1 MKNNVR
7 WLGWMMVAGMLMLSP
22 NRALADSVAL
32 SISSLQTVSQGE
44 SFAADLNISGVT
56 DLYGFQL
63 DLSFDPTLLQ
73 ATDVLEGSFLPSGG
87 DTFFIPGTID
97 NNAGSVAFNAD
108 TLLSAISGVNGGGTL
123 LQFDFI
129 ATGVGTSFLN
139 SGNVLLLDSS
149 GNEIARSI
157 TNGSVTVKGAG
168 GTVQVP
174 EPGVNS
180 LLLSAVCVFG
190 LIAVFKKGAQS
201 LLSWLRVSYLRTN

>member
-149 GNEIARSI
+149 GNEIASSI
-157 TNGSVTVKGAG
+157 TDGSVTVKGTG
-168 GTVQVP
+168 GTVQAP
-174 EPGVNS
+174 EPGVNI

-201 LLSWLRVSYLRTN
+201 RLSWLRGSYLRTN